1 MTGTG
6 SLRNTEG
13 SRIKD
18 STSNEDQRGLQ
29 ETKVM
34 VENKHWGLAFG
45 CFWCRDD
52 LGLAMGLAQPDGMR
66 AFKRT

>member
-1 MTGTG
+1 MTGAE

-18 STSNEDQRGLQ
+18 STS
-29 ETKVM
+29 
-34 VENKHWGLAFG
+34 LAFG

-52 LGLAMGLAQPDGMR
+52 LGLAMGLAQPDGDEGL
-66 AFKRT
+66 